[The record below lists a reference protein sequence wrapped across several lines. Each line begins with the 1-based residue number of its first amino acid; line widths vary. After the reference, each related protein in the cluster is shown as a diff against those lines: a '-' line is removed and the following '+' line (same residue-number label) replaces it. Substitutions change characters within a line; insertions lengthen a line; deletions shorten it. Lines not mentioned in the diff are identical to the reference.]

1 LCADSQIGLN
11 LAAAVAWCALLQES
25 RVSRFGGDFD
35 MAGLIGRRGR
45 DAALGFLRA
54 VDAREVV

>member
-1 LCADSQIGLN
+1 
-11 LAAAVAWCALLQES
+11 VAWCALIQES

-35 MAGLIGRRGR
+35 MVGLIGGLCRV
-45 DAALGFLRA
+45 AAVGFLRA